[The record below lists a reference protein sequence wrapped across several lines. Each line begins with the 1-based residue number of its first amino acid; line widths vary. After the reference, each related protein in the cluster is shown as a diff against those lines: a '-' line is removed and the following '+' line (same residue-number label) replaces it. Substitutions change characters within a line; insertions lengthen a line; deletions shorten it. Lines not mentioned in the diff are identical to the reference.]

1 MKPENLALVK
11 ALRHELHQHPEPS
24 NEEVWTK
31 NHLIQ
36 FLKTHTQLEINDR
49 GRWFYAVYRAN
60 NPRRNIAFRAD
71 FDAILMDENLDIPH
85 ASQHAGVAHKCGH
98 DGHSASLVG
107 LALEIDQLGADQNV
121 FFLFQHAEETGD
133 GAAECVAFIEEEGID
148 EIFAFHNWSEAPKH
162 AVLVINGTAHFASRG
177 MTIHLEGVPT
187 HASQPEYGRN
197 PAYAIARL
205 ISALPELTSSD
216 NNKGLVLA
224 TVIQV
229 AVGERAFGIAA
240 SKGDLLLTIRAE
252 YEEELDQLQVHLESM
267 AQQYA
272 REDGLEVSFAYNDV
286 FPVTSNHTESADKV
300 RQVCKQKDF
309 RLIEMDK
316 GFRGS
321 EDFGHYLKKT
331 KGAIF
336 YIGNGETYPPLHTY
350 EYDFPDEIIDTAVT
364 LFKDL
369 VTLTS

>member
-133 GAAECVAFIEEEGID
+133 GAAECVAFIKEEGID
-148 EIFAFHNWSEAPKH
+148 EIFAFHNWSEAPRH
-162 AVLVINGTAHFASRG
+162 AVMVIDGTAHFASRG
-177 MTIHLEGVPT
+177 MTIHLQGVPT
-187 HASQPEYGRN
+187 HASQPEFGRN
-197 PAYAIARL
+197 PAYTVARL
-205 ISALPELTSSD
+205 ISALPELTSSKH
-216 NNKGLVLA
+216 NKGLVLA

-240 SKGDLLLTIRAE
+240 SKGDLLLTIRAQ
-252 YEEELDQLQVHLESM
+252 YEEELDRLQDQLEKM
-267 AQQYA
+267 AEEFA
-272 REDGLEVSFAYNDV
+272 REEGLKVGFSYNDV
-286 FPVTSNHTESADKV
+286 FPVTSNHLESSEKV
-300 RQVCKQKDF
+300 RQVCRLQNWQ
-309 RLIEMDK
+309 LIEVET

-321 EDFGHYLKKT
+321 EDFGHFLKQT

-336 YIGNGETYPPLHTY
+336 YIGNGEQYPPLHTY
-350 EYDFPDEIIDTAVT
+350 EYDFPDDIIETAVSM
-364 LFKDL
+364 FKGL
-369 VTLTS
+369 VELSE